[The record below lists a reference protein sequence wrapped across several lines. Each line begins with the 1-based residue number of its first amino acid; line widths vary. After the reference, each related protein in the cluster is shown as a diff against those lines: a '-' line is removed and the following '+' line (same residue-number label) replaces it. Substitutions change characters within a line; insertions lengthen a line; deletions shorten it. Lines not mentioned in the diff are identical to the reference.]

1 MSADTQPPM
10 PIAHGPQNSEGVTLT
25 RRKALQALG
34 AATVAAGVG
43 TASSGTVA
51 ADNSYSF
58 EGLCETDYSHF
69 FTRCLVEDLFG
80 SSTEPGATEVDVHVM
95 STSEWESFEAHHVML
110 GNHVD
115 DMTAIARLDARS
127 AVADAYENGKTA
139 TEAWQDARDKIRD
152 YFAAHQEN
160 HIQLLQKTLAQ
171 FRYNVGIVLDT
182 EDIDDGFLSSS
193 IKWVDTENQIESV
206 EEFNL
211 TDTSETV
218 TTELTN
224 GETLEWETMQLE
236 ARLYYEGGGGN
247 PSDTRSSFVPLDPID
262 KMDYQA
268 ETDDFRWSDEIP
280 SEDYGSLDYTA
291 ESDLAFSVHNVGD
304 VEDGGLPSQKVFD
317 AREWRDLWDRI
328 VNLGEMV
335 PSEFSEQMVE
345 DLYAGLDDGAFTTD
359 DLRTAEGEVRYRSGD
374 AEPLSGAY
382 MLALYDQLDLAG
394 PDLSTTGGMKVTYT
408 GATEMKLTEDED
420 GERSVE
426 YVEPVEG
433 VEYEG
438 ILFSSDVPEGGFH
451 SGETYHTDDLE
462 GTTEMVPFDQEPVP
476 FFEGEFTIESIY
488 DSDGNELDTV
498 EWQTPEPETYTSDDF
513 VEYVSSADET
523 REELSDDDEEDDG
536 EGGDDSLGFPSFG
549 LGLDLGSG
557 EQLLGLGII
566 AAVVMAVVGFVTD
579 LLPWT

>member
-25 RRKALQALG
+25 RRRALQALG
-34 AATVAAGVG
+34 AATVTAGVG

-80 SSTEPGATEVDVHVM
+80 DSDEPGPTEVDVHVM
-95 STSEWESFEAHHVML
+95 SVSEWESFEAHHVTL

-127 AVADAYENGKTA
+127 AVADAYESGKTA
-139 TEAWQDARDKIRD
+139 SEAWQDARDEIRD
-152 YFAAHQEN
+152 YFAAHQKN
-160 HIQLLQKTLAQ
+160 HLQVLQKTLAQ
-171 FRYNVGIVLDT
+171 HRYSVGVVHSE
-182 EDIDDGFLSSS
+182 EDIADDFLDIGAKSTSGAS
-193 IKWVDTENQIESV
+193 QVEGSEISLMNESVSVDVDLVNQETEQIEV
-206 EEFNL
+206 IEVNARI
-211 TDTSETV
+211 ETY
-218 TTELTN
+218 TGNDGTN
-224 GETLEWETMQLE
+224 
-236 ARLYYEGGGGN
+236 YYN
-247 PSDTRSSFVPLDPID
+247 YQHPLDPVNEWSYSEED
-262 KMDYQA
+262 DDFNA
-268 ETDDFRWSDEIP
+268 DGETDVEGLSYTV
-280 SEDYGSLDYTA
+280 DYNIT
-291 ESDLAFSVHNVGD
+291 SDLVIVVQAVD
-304 VEDGGLPSQKVFD
+304 YEDTGLGSQQVFD
-317 AREWRDLWDRI
+317 AREWRELWDRI
-328 VNLGEMV
+328 EALGTMV
-335 PSEFSEQMVE
+335 PDEFSEQMVE
-345 DLYAGLDDGAFTTD
+345 DLYAGLDDGAFTTS
-359 DLRTAEGEVRYRSGD
+359 DLRSAEGEVRYRSGD

-408 GATEMKLTEDED
+408 GATEMKLTEEG
-420 GERSVE
+420 GERTVE
-426 YVEPVEG
+426 YVEPVED

-498 EWQTPEPETYTSDDF
+498 EWRTPEPETYTSDDF
-513 VEYVSSADET
+513 VEYVNNADET
-523 REELSDDDEEDDG
+523 REELSDDDEDDG